1 MAASNLSIADLE
13 RELRQRQAALQGLQ
27 NKEQALRGQLAEV
40 QSEIASILGGGAGRK
55 RGLGR
60 PPNMS
65 GPTPGGPVAR
75 QSRTKNAMTLAD
87 SIANAMEVGAVSSPK
102 EVAAFVMS
110 NGYRTTS
117 KTFGIQVATTLTKDE
132 RFKRVGRGQYKRIK

>member
-1 MAASNLSIADLE
+1 
-13 RELRQRQAALQGLQ
+13 
-27 NKEQALRGQLAEV
+27 
-40 QSEIASILGGGAGRK
+40 
-55 RGLGR
+55 
-60 PPNMS
+60 
-65 GPTPGGPVAR
+65 
-75 QSRTKNAMTLAD
+75 MTLSD

-110 NGYRTTS
+110 NGYKTTS